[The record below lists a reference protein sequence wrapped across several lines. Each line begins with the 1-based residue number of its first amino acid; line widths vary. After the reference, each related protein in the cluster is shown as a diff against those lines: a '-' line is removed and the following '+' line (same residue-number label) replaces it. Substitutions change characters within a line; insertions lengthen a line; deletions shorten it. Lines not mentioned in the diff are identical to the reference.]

1 MVEIYCRHKEGN
13 RELCQECR
21 ELIDYAL
28 QRIDKCPLGAKK
40 TTCRLCTI
48 HCYKPEMKEQVRKV
62 MRYSGP
68 RMMIYAPL
76 EAIKH
81 LWREFRAGK

>member
-1 MVEIYCRHKEGN
+1 MVEIYCLHGEGHIS
-13 RELCQECR
+13 LCENCR
-21 ELIDYAL
+21 ELLKYAEE
-28 QRIDKCPLGAKK
+28 RIDKCPMGDKK

-48 HCYKPEMKEQVRKV
+48 HCYRPEMKERIRKV

-68 RMMIYAPL
+68 RMMIYSPI